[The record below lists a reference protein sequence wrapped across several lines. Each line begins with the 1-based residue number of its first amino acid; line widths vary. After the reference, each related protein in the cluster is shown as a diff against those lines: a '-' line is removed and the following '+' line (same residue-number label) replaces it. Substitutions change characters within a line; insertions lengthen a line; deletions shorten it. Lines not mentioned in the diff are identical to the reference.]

1 MDLEK
6 IKRKKKKKSINFFL
20 FGCDENSGEEGKVEK
35 YCILVSLPLCL
46 PTSSTQSILE
56 IVQFQLFLKQHWIL

>member
-35 YCILVSLPLCL
+35 YCILQLCL

-56 IVQFQLFLKQHWIL
+56 IVQFQLFLKQHWIM